1 MVFFFCCSR
10 IVKGRGCFV
19 LDIILVVAVIM
30 VGVMFVDIIGIVV
43 IVSDIVIGWKMVVF
57 IVVDILLLDCFDE
70 RFDKG

>member
-1 MVFFFCCSR
+1 MVFFFCCRR

-19 LDIILVVAVIM
+19 LDIILVVVVIM

-43 IVSDIVIGWKMVVF
+43 IVLDIVIGWKMVVF